1 MQQGAWR
8 LAPTA
13 TSSISALSARDVVQT
28 ATNTVTGTIPVGD
41 AAVAFSPDGTTAYA
55 GAGSVYVID
64 TSTLAVTTVIPTQ
77 FAGALGV
84 TPDGTLLYVGGA
96 SLTEPGSIIN
106 TQSLQI
112 TGTFP
117 SGGGILIH

>member
-1 MQQGAWR
+1 
-8 LAPTA
+8 
-13 TSSISALSARDVVQT
+13 
-28 ATNTVTGTIPVGD
+28 VGD

-112 TGTFP
+112 TATFP